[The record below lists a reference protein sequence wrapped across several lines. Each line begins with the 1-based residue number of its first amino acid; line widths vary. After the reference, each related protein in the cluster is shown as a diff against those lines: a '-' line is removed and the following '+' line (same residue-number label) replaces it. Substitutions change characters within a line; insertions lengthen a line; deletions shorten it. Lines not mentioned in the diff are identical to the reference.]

1 MGHLLLCNTSVIY
14 QNNIHNEIQGR
25 ILPGNACYHSVKNP
39 TSRFL
44 SYKVQLKIYIN
55 IFPCY
60 FVKVKV
66 KFSLEQAMKAQR
78 GSRGIAL
85 LFL

>member
-1 MGHLLLCNTSVIY
+1 VEVLRM
-14 QNNIHNEIQGR
+14 
-25 ILPGNACYHSVKNP
+25 VK
-39 TSRFL
+39 
-44 SYKVQLKIYIN
+44 
-55 IFPCY
+55 
-60 FVKVKV
+60 KV